1 MIFELLIDI
10 FSSDFST
17 RLARYIDLKK
27 ILCIISRN
35 FCKNYLPLL

>member
-10 FSSDFST
+10 FSSDFTT

-27 ILCIISRN
+27 KSCV
-35 FCKNYLPLL
+35 

>member
-27 ILCIISRN
+27 NLVYN
-35 FCKNYLPLL
+35 K